1 MIHHLDNE
9 RGFSLLEML
18 MALAIMSFAS
28 LILFQSVGTML
39 RLSEKAVAAA
49 DRTLE
54 DIASRKSLSY
64 LVDGIVA
71 AWPES
76 EAEMFK
82 GTADAFSGLTA
93 ASPVLLKPKI
103 ESFNLYTNKKQSGG
117 VNLIYTSGGQDMTLY
132 ESPTTARVAFTYMAH
147 DLKWYETWPPEEI
160 SKSEFF
166 EADRGFLSIP
176 PLPISIKISFLKNSQ
191 YPETDWVFNVS
202 KHYNLPFR
210 ESFAIDREAIRSR

>member
-1 MIHHLDNE
+1 MHHMDNE

-76 EAEMFK
+76 EAEIFK
-82 GTADAFSGLTA
+82 GTTDAFSGLTA

-117 VNLIYTSGGQDMTLY
+117 VNLIYTSNDQDVILY
-132 ESPTTARVAFTYMAH
+132 ESPTTNVAFAYMGP
-147 DLKWYETWPPEEI
+147 DLKWHETWPPDEI

-166 EADRGFLSIP
+166 ETDREFLATP
-176 PLPISIKISFLKNSQ
+176 PLPISIKISFLKNTQ

-210 ESFAIDREAIRSR
+210 ESFTIDREAIRSR